1 MTSITVPNYSFLL
14 GCSFGVMTQT
24 RHKFPEFQSGKSV
37 RTGIC
42 TIVRVKKPNL
52 HIAVMNCVISIGP
65 QMLAVLQHYILLEDK
80 KGVWQWEELKH
91 AVLGVIVLCSKFQGD
106 LHCKES

>member
-1 MTSITVPNYSFLL
+1 MSCMNAFVHDLHHCYQITR
-14 GCSFGVMTQT
+14 CSFGVMTQT

-52 HIAVMNCVISIGP
+52 HIALTNCV
-65 QMLAVLQHYILLEDK
+65 H
-80 KGVWQWEELKH
+80 
-91 AVLGVIVLCSKFQGD
+91 F
-106 LHCKES
+106 

>member
-1 MTSITVPNYSFLL
+1 MSCMNAFVHDLHHCTKLQLSTTR
-14 GCSFGVMTQT
+14 CSFGVMTQT

-52 HIAVMNCVISIGP
+52 HIALMNSMGP
-65 QMLAVLQHYILLEDK
+65 LQFSILLITLRAHVQR
-80 KGVWQWEELKH
+80 GVK
-91 AVLGVIVLCSKFQGD
+91 
-106 LHCKES
+106 